1 MWRFL
6 HQRRSVGTPCQ
17 WRHVF
22 YTKGG
27 RLQPPVRDVRHW
39 VFMVF
44 KVPGWF
50 SWFKVGFMV
59 FHDSRLVFHGS
70 RCGFMVFTVFRTVFP
85 YSRLVIHYSRIV
97 FQDSRFFY
105 GFSWLQLGFYLSWWP
120 KDVLNTPKGTCLI
133 CILAPR
139 SCLLGL
145 LWTCKTND
153 QSAEDRP
160 IYSPSGTTMLWWSC
174 PFKYWKDSALSIFRK

>member
-1 MWRFL
+1 MGFKFQGWF
-6 HQRRSVGTPCQ
+6 
-17 WRHVF
+17 
-22 YTKGG
+22 
-27 RLQPPVRDVRHW
+27 
-39 VFMVF
+39 FMVQ
-44 KVPGWF
+44 GWF
-50 SWFKVGFMV
+50 SWSRWVFIVFHGSRCVCMV

-120 KDVLNTPKGTCLI
+120 KDVLNTPKGTRLI

-139 SCLLGL
+139 SRLLGL
-145 LWTCKTND
+145 LWTCKTID
-153 QSAEDRP
+153 QSAEDKP
-160 IYSPSGTTMLWWSC
+160 IYSHSGTTMLWWSC
-174 PFKYWKDSALSIFRK
+174 PFKQWKDSALSIFQEKPNFLHH